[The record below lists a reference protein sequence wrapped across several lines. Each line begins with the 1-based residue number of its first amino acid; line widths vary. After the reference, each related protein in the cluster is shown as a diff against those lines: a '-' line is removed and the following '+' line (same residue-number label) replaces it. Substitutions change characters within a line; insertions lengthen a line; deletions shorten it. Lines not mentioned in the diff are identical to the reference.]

1 MAALH
6 GAPWSNLSS
15 VVLRF
20 RRAVGFDGYGFVRSG
35 RVRLYVR
42 CSVVETVDG
51 HRVPPA
57 VWPSLVGAR
66 VAVAGVVED
75 RQGPR
80 AVSAV
85 LMGLR
90 FDALPPPSLSEAD
103 GSVQHAAPAAVSGGA
118 VADGRPRPAAVNF
131 GPACARR
138 SPCAPP
144 QTFFPR
150 RVFATR
156 SVKPVTASVGTSRA
170 SGSPCGGA
178 AWWRPRAIS
187 RRLCVFSMTG
197 RTDVA
202 RPRGP
207 TAAFSSF
214 YLRVSRASCG
224 AVPRGRGVSPARGRA
239 GRLFSRFA
247 VGVSVSGMCCSMFWV
262 IGLAD
267 RTSLRR
273 SASLGGFDSCCTVA
287 GLCPRAFK
295 FCRR

>member
-118 VADGRPRPAAVNF
+118 VAAG
-131 GPACARR
+131 
-138 SPCAPP
+138 
-144 QTFFPR
+144 
-150 RVFATR
+150 
-156 SVKPVTASVGTSRA
+156 
-170 SGSPCGGA
+170 
-178 AWWRPRAIS
+178 
-187 RRLCVFSMTG
+187 
-197 RTDVA
+197 
-202 RPRGP
+202 
-207 TAAFSSF
+207 
-214 YLRVSRASCG
+214 
-224 AVPRGRGVSPARGRA
+224 RGR
-239 GRLFSRFA
+239 
-247 VGVSVSGMCCSMFWV
+247 
-262 IGLAD
+262 
-267 RTSLRR
+267 RR
-273 SASLGGFDSCCTVA
+273 
-287 GLCPRAFK
+287 
-295 FCRR
+295 